1 MIGYNR
7 YILGVYMGSIEAKAA
22 IPGLTAEPVEAE
34 EAQTV
39 DAEAE
44 VQVGET
50 EVVGEVAVPL
60 VQAEDPGVDQGW
72 STMFAGVPE
81 SAWYPADQERMAR
94 GELPE
99 GSPEHPNI

>member
-22 IPGLTAEPVEAE
+22 NPLQPNEATTAKPVQIEVA
-34 EAQTV
+34 
-39 DAEAE
+39 AEAGGAAHAE
-44 VQVGET
+44 VDG
-50 EVVGEVAVPL
+50 
-60 VQAEDPGVDQGW
+60 GW
-72 STMFAGVPE
+72 STMFGGVPE
-81 SAWYPADQERMAR
+81 EAWSPADRERISR